1 MGLLAAALLIFP
13 IYSHLVAVVELC
25 RHGARTP
32 THFIK
37 PWDNYTIWPQ
47 GPGELIPE
55 GMRQHYLIGTEL
67 RRRYMFE
74 TQLLLPNYFQ
84 PEIRVFSS
92 DVNRTLMSAESQIQ
106 GLYPAG
112 TGPLLRS
119 QLMETVATPPIDISD
134 LSALNQSLG
143 MSALPNLTQVIPIH
157 SDEEIRQYALDAGDV
172 CGYYSDMIDYKSQP
186 SAELDSIFNEFSD
199 VIQTIMQQMNY
210 TEAKARSSQSSI
222 LDSLTSNLF
231 VNNPFPLGFNQSF
244 YDRGIILKN
253 RLKNFYQFEPDI
265 MARFSGTP
273 LLNLILQDLLNVIA
287 GNVTQ
292 KFFLYSAHDTTIMC
306 ALSFLLL
313 NHTKNPPFASVML
326 FELHEYNQEYFVNII
341 YNDVLQNVSSC
352 GGYNCSIY
360 NFQRFIQVRSIPDYY
375 NTCNLAFNSYNSS
388 KLLNAKSDEFH
399 WPGHDNTVN
408 LHWYFWLSLGFYVAF
423 GAVICL
429 FAVLSTRLLKK
440 KNSNTTEES
449 MITIRN

>member
-1 MGLLAAALLIFP
+1 MGLLAVSLLILP
-13 IYSHLVAVVELC
+13 IYSNLVAVIELC

-37 PWDNYTIWPQ
+37 PWDNYTVWPQ

-55 GMRQHYLIGTEL
+55 GMRQHFLIGTEL
-67 RRRYMFE
+67 RRRYMFQ
-74 TQLLLPNYFQ
+74 TQLLLSTYFQ
-84 PEIRVFSS
+84 PEISVFSS

-119 QLMETVATPPIDISD
+119 QLMETVASPPIDISD

-143 MSALPNLTQVIPIH
+143 LSALPNLTQLIPIH
-157 SDEEIRQYALDAGDV
+157 SDAQIRQYALDSGDA
-172 CGYYSDMIDYKSQP
+172 CPYYSDMINYKQQP
-186 SAELDSIFNEFSD
+186 SAALDSIFNEYND

-244 YDRGIILKN
+244 YDRGILLKH
-253 RLKNFYQFEPDI
+253 RLKNFYNFEPDI
-265 MARFSGTP
+265 MARFSGTA
-273 LLNLILQDLLNVIA
+273 LLNMILQDLLNVIS
-287 GNVTQ
+287 GNITQ

-313 NHTKNPPFASVML
+313 NHTQNPPFASVML
-326 FELHEYNQEYFVNII
+326 FELHEFNQDYFVNVIF
-341 YNDVLQNVSSC
+341 NDVLQNVSSC

-360 NFQRFIQVRSIPDYY
+360 DFQRFVQIRSIPDYL
-375 NTCNLAFNSYNSS
+375 NTCNLAFSSLNSS
-388 KLLNAKSDEFH
+388 KLVSAKSDQFD
-399 WPGHDNTVN
+399 WPGHDTTVN
-408 LHWYFWLSLGFYVAF
+408 LHWYFWLSLGFYIAF
-423 GAVICL
+423 GALSCF
-429 FAVLSTRLLKK
+429 FAILSTRLLRRGNKG
-440 KNSNTTEES
+440 TTQES
-449 MITIRN
+449 MITIRG